1 MGVTNSLNFYV
12 GTSTD
17 VGDMLLHGQTVRK
30 TRKTGKQNIRVSYVN
45 ETWIRVWGRGFVQ
58 GNE

>member
-17 VGDMLLHGQTVRK
+17 VGDMLLHGQT
-30 TRKTGKQNIRVSYVN
+30 GKQGKQENRIS
-45 ETWIRVWGRGFVQ
+45 EFPM
-58 GNE
+58 